1 MRSFFNWAAPEL
13 ELSFR
18 PDKNIKRPRYKAAE
32 IVPFTES
39 EVKRLLKA
47 CDRTPEAK
55 TEQRTPSPCGAGTP
69 TATAPSCWFCS
80 TPA

>member
-1 MRSFFNWAAPEL
+1 MNGNQDPLTPRSIENVWTAMRSFFNWAAPEL

-18 PDKNIKRPRYKAAE
+18 PDKYIKRPRYKATE

-47 CDRTPEAK
+47 CDRTP
-55 TEQRTPSPCGAGTP
+55 
-69 TATAPSCWFCS
+69 
-80 TPA
+80 